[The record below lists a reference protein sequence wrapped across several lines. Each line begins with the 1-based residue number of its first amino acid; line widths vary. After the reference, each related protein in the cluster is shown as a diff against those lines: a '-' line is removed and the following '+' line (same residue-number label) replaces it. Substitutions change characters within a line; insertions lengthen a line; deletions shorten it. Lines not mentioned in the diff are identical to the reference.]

1 MYDLKC
7 PFVGEMSGIGD
18 DASLQIDASALSVWS
33 GRSVILRNGKRLT
46 FPPQRYL
53 SVVKQ
58 LLEETKKDT
67 T

>member
-1 MYDLKC
+1 
-7 PFVGEMSGIGD
+7 MSGIGD